1 MKQDNQTKIALK
13 IEREIRQSE
22 DDLVKAIEEAL
33 DTTEYLKSGDKKL
46 EESQFNNLLRVAD
59 TSESPKVIKNF
70 IFYQVGRDEK
80 WGRGQKSLAAKI
92 VNDIDG
98 DLKNKAEKIAQET
111 FTEAVPE
118 KETKKIW
125 MQLIRLYLGYGSRY
139 LKYLNTVNDPKNKS
153 TAII

>member
-1 MKQDNQTKIALK
+1 MNEDNQTRIALK
-13 IEREIRQSE
+13 IEGKIRQAE
-22 DDLVKAIEEAL
+22 DDLVKAIVDAL
-33 DTTEYLKSGDKKL
+33 RDSEYLKSGDKKL

-59 TSESPKVIKNF
+59 TSESPEVIKNF

-80 WGRGQKSLAAKI
+80 WGRGKKSLAAKI

-98 DLKNKAEKIAQET
+98 NLQNKASEIAKEA
-111 FTEAVPE
+111 FTGEVP
-118 KETKKIW
+118 KEEIKKIQ

>member
-1 MKQDNQTKIALK
+1 MNEDNQTRTALK
-13 IEREIRQSE
+13 IEGKIRQAE
-22 DDLVKAIEEAL
+22 DDLVKAIVDAL
-33 DTTEYLKSGDKKL
+33 RDSEYLKSGDKKL
-46 EESQFNNLLRVAD
+46 EESQFNNLLRLAD
-59 TSESPKVIKNF
+59 TSESPEVIKNF

-80 WGRGQKSLAAKI
+80 WGRGKKSLAARI

-98 DLKNKAEKIAQET
+98 NLKNKADEIAKQAFTGEVSQE
-111 FTEAVPE
+111 EI
-118 KETKKIW
+118 KKIQ